1 MTLILAALFIFA
13 WYLKTQ
19 VSDVAFQEGACRFS
33 QTFHLYC
40 PGCGG
45 TRSVKHLL
53 HFDLVRSF
61 LSHPIPIYAGILL
74 LRIWVALLHNAL
86 FCRQP
91 SGTNPAPGS
100 DQIRE
105 EGAGNKEAAG
115 KLGAAIRHKPLETFL
130 SMGNVDHPRRRDRL
144 LYSKERGAGRLQMG
158 LPRRYGRLLVSTLR
172 DGIRIASSLT
182 VEQSKNQQRGE
193 IQVKNVKLP
202 RCCLLSQSRGNK
214 NAITFFS
221 P

>member
-1 MTLILAALFIFA
+1 MRTVNRETRQWLGFWGMTLILAAALFFA

-33 QTFHLYC
+33 QSFHLYC

-45 TRSVKHLL
+45 TRAVKHLL

-91 SGTNPAPGS
+91 SGTSPAPGS
-100 DQIRE
+100 DQVLE
-105 EGAGNKEAAG
+105 ESAGNKEATG
-115 KLGAAIRHKPLETFL
+115 KLGGTPGRWKLFYQWEMWTILVVVIGFFILRNVALVVFKWDYLGDMAA
-130 SMGNVDHPRRRDRL
+130 
-144 LYSKERGAGRLQMG
+144 YW
-158 LPRRYGRLLVSTLR
+158 
-172 DGIRIASSLT
+172 
-182 VEQSKNQQRGE
+182 
-193 IQVKNVKLP
+193 
-202 RCCLLSQSRGNK
+202 
-214 NAITFFS
+214 
-221 P
+221 